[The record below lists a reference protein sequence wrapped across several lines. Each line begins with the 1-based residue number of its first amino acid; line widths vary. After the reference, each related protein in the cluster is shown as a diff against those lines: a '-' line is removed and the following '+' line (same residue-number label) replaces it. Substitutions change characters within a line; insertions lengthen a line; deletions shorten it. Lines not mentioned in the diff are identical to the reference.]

1 MEIRTLPI
9 SELKPYERNPRKNNN
24 AVDAVANSI
33 RTFGFKVPI
42 VIDADNVIVCGHT
55 RYKAALKLGLDSVPC
70 IVADDLSPEQVK
82 AFRLVDN
89 KTAELAEWDGALL
102 ADELKSLPAEF
113 VAEYDFDLPTQ
124 EDSPYVEIHKSF
136 SESVKST
143 NDFEIIEFTFSA
155 EQKRLVKSAL
165 SAVEGYVQDTFGNRN
180 QNGNALYEIVRQ
192 WAAQR

>member
-1 MEIRTLPI
+1 MDVKNFPVADIR
-9 SELKPYERNPRKNNN
+9 PYDKNPRKNDN

-102 ADELKSLPAEF
+102 TDELKSLPAEL

-165 SAVEGYVQDTFGNRN
+165 SAVEGNVQDTFGNRN

>member
-192 WAAQR
+192 WTAQR